1 MMGPIN
7 PTESWLRHLPAI
19 PSLSTT
25 NWKLTGV
32 FCTRFVRG
40 FDDAILESLTSKN
53 EDIRYEAVC
62 AAGNWEVDA
71 AWPHISKIVTSKK
84 TDKRLLLA
92 AIEATAA
99 IRPDETLSVLHDLLN
114 SEDEDIVDAVHEAV
128 AMAGDDWVEGTE
140 DDEDDEW

>member
-1 MMGPIN
+1 MHA
-7 PTESWLRHLPAI
+7 LR
-19 PSLSTT
+19 S
-25 NWKLTGV
+25 
-32 FCTRFVRG
+32 G
-40 FDDAILESLTSKN
+40 FRCDTLESLTSKN

-71 AWPHISKIVTSKK
+71 AWSHITKIVTSKK

-92 AIEATAA
+92 AIEATAG

-128 AMAGDDWVEGTE
+128 AMAGDDWAEGTD